1 MKRAATVT
9 KEDFP
14 RFLYRLWEVSF
25 LPRHLKSGFLK
36 CGLCPLEREAI
47 LSQRLSKALPHK
59 KPPTE
64 SSSNVTG
71 EISSSFTV
79 TGESSSKMTEES
91 STATDSGDG
100 DSNAKTEV
108 VIHLT
113 GELSMNST
121 VTPIRLHLRGYFAH
135 LLQKNKLG
143 RKRTENKQ
151 KLKPKFYGEALTLDE
166 FYSKITEEEEKA
178 TKLKEAAAQK
188 KASKQ
193 LAKEQK
199 KKEAMERK
207 EAAKQKKATKKKK
220 TVKTGIATRIRAS
233 KATRSSPAV
242 QTVVK
247 SKPPVPSPIV
257 SSSSSEGEVSSTD
270 DDGCCE
276 ECGGCYKD
284 DDRATRKCWI
294 GCDLCQRWF
303 HCSCV
308 GLRAVPKGFWS
319 CKYC

>member
-1 MKRAATVT
+1 MKHAATV
-9 KEDFP
+9 KFP
-14 RFLYRLWEVSF
+14 RLLYRLWEVSF

-47 LSQRLSKALPHK
+47 LSQRLSLSHK

-71 EISSSFTV
+71 EISSSCTV

-113 GELSMNST
+113 GEFSMNST
-121 VTPIRLHLRGYFAH
+121 VTPNRLHLREYFAH

-143 RKRTENKQ
+143 RKHTENKQ
-151 KLKPKFYGEALTLDE
+151 KLKPKFYGEALE

-178 TKLKEAAAQK
+178 TKLKETAAQ

-220 TVKTGIATRIRAS
+220 TMKTGIATRIRAS

-247 SKPPVPSPIV
+247 SKPPVLSPIV

-294 GCDLCQRWF
+294 GCDSCQRWF